1 MLAACGE
8 TPWPQITCWRRL
20 AAMWRMIGASPP
32 GPFRCGSATCR
43 VKAAAT
49 AASKAL
55 PPRSSTAMPTWL
67 ASQCVL
73 ATTPNVPA
81 ISGRV
86 VNMRHAL
93 LVARSSGRLCDDCV
107 RLKWSRSSVA
117 NPPPVARTLG
127 EGQPGPVRRNVVF
140 GEFGSIRVADKTG
153 KQSAAWFSPTDIA
166 HMRERWMY
174 GSPVSLAHALNIA
187 CTFARSP
194 FDLTSG
200 ATAVQR

>member
-1 MLAACGE
+1 MPGCVAACGE

-20 AAMWRMIGASPP
+20 AALCRMIGASPP

-107 RLKWSRSSVA
+107 QLKWPGSWVATSPPLGASYGRPTRDRIRWNDVVVQEAAMLCRRDPQRGPEQRTITTRSRL
-117 NPPPVARTLG
+117 RTEIPLC
-127 EGQPGPVRRNVVF
+127 NVL
-140 GEFGSIRVADKTG
+140 
-153 KQSAAWFSPTDIA
+153 KQV
-166 HMRERWMY
+166 H
-174 GSPVSLAHALNIA
+174 
-187 CTFARSP
+187 
-194 FDLTSG
+194 
-200 ATAVQR
+200 